1 MAKTLSQFLT
11 IFFLFF
17 TLTLGVFQFVWVAPT
32 ARERDVTI
40 GRGVPVYKIAQL
52 LSDRQIISSALLFR
66 AVVRFKKADG
76 ALQAGVYRFS
86 PHISLAAVIDALKRG
101 GRPLAAMLRIPEG
114 SSSKEIAR
122 VLEERM
128 RIPEAEFLSLV
139 RQPNAELRAD
149 FPWLP
154 DAINRA
160 GLEGYLFGD
169 TYELLEESRAQEVV
183 QKMLRTFSKKALPV
197 LLKIPKGYPLNLHET
212 LTLASIV
219 EREVATWEDRR
230 IVTDIFLRRLRYG
243 MALQADS
250 TVNYATGKNVSRA
263 SFTDLETPSA
273 YNTYKVR
280 GLPPG
285 PISNPTVLTLWAV
298 IQPIANPYW
307 YFLTDPEG
315 HVYYSQ
321 TFAEH
326 TQKKAA
332 IYGR

>member
-1 MAKTLSQFLT
+1 MARTLPRSLA

-32 ARERDVTI
+32 GRELDVI
-40 GRGVPVYKIAQL
+40 IPRGVGVNTIARL

-66 AVVRFKKADG
+66 AVVRLKKAEG

-86 PHISLAAVIDALKRG
+86 PHLSLLAVIDALKQG

-122 VLEERM
+122 VLFERIG
-128 RIPEAEFLSLV
+128 IPEQEFLSVV
-139 RQPNAELRAD
+139 REPNAALLTD
-149 FPWLP
+149 FSWLP
-154 DAINRA
+154 EAVSVV

-169 TYELLEESRAQEVV
+169 TYELLEDSKAQEVV
-183 QKMLRTFSKKALPV
+183 RKMLATFAAKALPV
-197 LLKIPKGYPLNLHET
+197 FAKTPKGYPLDLHET

-230 IVTDIFLRRLRYG
+230 IVTDLFLRRLKYG

-263 SFTDLETPSA
+263 SFADLETASA

-285 PISNPTVLTLWAV
+285 PIANPTVLTLWAV

-315 HVYYSQ
+315 NVYYSQ

-332 IYGR
+332 IYGQ